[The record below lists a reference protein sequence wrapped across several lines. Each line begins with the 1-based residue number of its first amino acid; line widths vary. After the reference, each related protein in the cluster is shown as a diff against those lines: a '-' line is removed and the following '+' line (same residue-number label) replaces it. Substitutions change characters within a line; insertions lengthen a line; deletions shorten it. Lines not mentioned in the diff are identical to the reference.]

1 METSNRVV
9 CGMVLGEAS
18 ESDEDSDVPNNSTPA
33 SISFLP
39 SNVNT
44 KKTPKHRLKYNTLL
58 HYRLR
63 DSNIAVRNDMINI
76 EEQITK

>member
-18 ESDEDSDVPNNSTPA
+18 ESDEDSDVPNNSTPVNT
-33 SISFLP
+33 SFLP
-39 SNVNT
+39 SNSNT
-44 KKTPKHRLKYNTLL
+44 KKTPKHKLKYNTLL

-63 DSNIAVRNDMINI
+63 NN
-76 EEQITK
+76 K

>member
-18 ESDEDSDVPNNSTPA
+18 ESDEDSDVPNNTAPA
-33 SISFLP
+33 NINFLP
-39 SNVNT
+39 NNGST
-44 KKTPKHRLKYNTLL
+44 RKTSKHKLKYNTLL

-63 DSNIAVRNDMINI
+63 KKQIFLSVVMYRDSILIN
-76 EEQITK
+76 

>member
-18 ESDEDSDVPNNSTPA
+18 ESDEDSDVPNNSTVA
-33 SISFLP
+33 NISLVP
-39 SNVNT
+39 STGNK
-44 KKTPKHRLKYNTLL
+44 KKTPKHKLKYNTLL

-63 DSNIAVRNDMINI
+63 KNAFWIMHTAL
-76 EEQITK
+76 